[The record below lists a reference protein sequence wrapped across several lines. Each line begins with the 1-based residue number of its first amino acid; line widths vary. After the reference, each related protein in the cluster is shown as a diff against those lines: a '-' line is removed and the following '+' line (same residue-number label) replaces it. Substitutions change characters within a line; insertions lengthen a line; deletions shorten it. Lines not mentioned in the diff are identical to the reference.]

1 MKPTIFI
8 LGDSWGCG
16 EWKRSPKI
24 QDSIEHL
31 GLEQFFNDDGYTVIN
46 KSKPGGANSD
56 SILILENIF
65 QTMYKAGDY
74 IFLILTEA
82 TRSFGKNFKQ
92 LKDELNKHNGLFELQ
107 LHVLNK
113 DLESLNQLAEQ
124 YNSTIHLIGGLAL
137 IPESTKQFTTLNNLV
152 KSWPKLLVGDAT
164 WPMWTN
170 KEEIYKQYKEVDFDH
185 FGVWGQ
191 WKIDDILIN
200 DWLNLSRSLP
210 FSEELSEKIINQLLE
225 LDSNRLI
232 IENHPVFQPD
242 KAHPNREGHKIL
254 FNYIK
259 ENLGL

>member
-16 EWKRSPKI
+16 EWTI
-24 QDSIEHL
+24 NHSIEHL
-31 GLEQFFNDDGYTVIN
+31 GLEQFFIDDGYTVIN
-46 KSKPGGANSD
+46 KSKPAGSNND
-56 SILILENIF
+56 SILMLENIF

-82 TRSFGKNFKQ
+82 TRSFGRHFKH
-92 LKDELNKHNGLFELQ
+92 LRAELDKHNGLFELQ

-124 YNSTIHLIGGLAL
+124 YNSTIHLIGGLAS
-137 IPESTKQFTTLNNLV
+137 IPDSTKQFINLNKLV
-152 KSWPKLLVGDAT
+152 KSWPKLLVGDAD

-170 KEEIYKQYKEVDFDH
+170 KKEIYKQYKEMDFDH
-185 FGVWGQ
+185 FGFWGQ
-191 WKIDDILIN
+191 WTIDDILIN
-200 DWLNLSRSLP
+200 DWLTLSRSLP
-210 FSEELSEKIINQLLE
+210 FSMELSEKIINQLSE
-225 LDSNRLI
+225 LDSGRLI

-259 ENLGL
+259 ENLRL